1 MRTNINYSIVS
12 HHNLITLVTFKYLLE
27 DLEFLL
33 SNLSK
38 IKLKSQTIMILS
50 FTLHRWISISF
61 STVAWKC
68 TENYVFQLHS
78 WNTIFS
84 IIIIIII
91 LNRLHLSTVKSRE
104 RKNAIILAWKQT
116 SKQKYSVIFWL
127 NFLLEFY
134 SSWACPEWHLPHS
147 GATINLI
154 WFSHTYQVYFKVLS
168 ATMLQQ
174 HIQHF
179 WRIQMGFDTIQ
190 TNKVLNIQ

>member
-116 SKQKYSVIFWL
+116 SKQNTVWYSGWISSL
-127 NFLLEFY
+127 NFT
-134 SSWACPEWHLPHS
+134 LP
-147 GATINLI
+147 GPALNGTFLI
-154 WFSHTYQVYFKVLS
+154 VVQP
-168 ATMLQQ
+168 
-174 HIQHF
+174 
-179 WRIQMGFDTIQ
+179 
-190 TNKVLNIQ
+190 